1 MTRCH
6 EALNCYFMIRL
17 IRFGLMCGV
26 KLFGL
31 IFYRFEIRWLS
42 RDNFKQFKDV
52 RLIVFLNHTSLF
64 EPIFIAVCPLAV
76 LWRLSGELIAPG
88 ADITLND
95 RPIVGRIYHSLLPG
109 LVPITRKKDES
120 WRHFMSLVSK
130 DTLVAIL
137 PEGRM
142 KRSTGL
148 DKHGNAM
155 TVRGG
160 VADILS
166 VKQEGKILFVYSAG
180 LHHIQIPGQRFPK
193 VFKTI
198 RANAEVMDIQDYKD
212 SLPFEFGHDFRE
224 EVVADMQKRLHSH
237 VPD

>member
-1 MTRCH
+1 
-6 EALNCYFMIRL
+6 MIRL
-17 IRFGLMCGV
+17 IRFVLMCTL
-26 KLFGL
+26 KLVCTV
-31 IFYRFEIRWLS
+31 FYRYQLRWLS
-42 RDNFKQFKDV
+42 HEQFEHFKDV
-52 RLIVFLNHTSLF
+52 RLIVFLNHTSLL
-64 EPIFIAVCPLAV
+64 EPLFIGVAPLSV

-95 RPIVGRIYHSLLPG
+95 RPIVGRLYHSLLPG

-120 WRHFMSLVSK
+120 WHHFMSLVSK

-160 VADILS
+160 VADILQI
-166 VKQEGKILFVYSAG
+166 KQHGKVLFVYSGG
-180 LHHIQIPGQRFPK
+180 LHHVHAPGDKWPK
-193 VFKTI
+193 IFKTLK
-198 RANAEVMDIQDYKD
+198 ANAEIMDIQTYKD
-212 SLPFEFGHDFRE
+212 SLSVQPDEDFRE
-224 EVVADMQKRLHSH
+224 AVVADMQRRLETHI
-237 VPD
+237 PMANE

>member
-1 MTRCH
+1 
-6 EALNCYFMIRL
+6 MIRL
-17 IRFGLMCGV
+17 IRFILLCIV
-26 KLFGL
+26 KLVCSVL
-31 IFYRFEIRWLS
+31 YRFKIRWLS
-42 RDNFKQFKDV
+42 DENFKQFKDV

-64 EPIFIAVCPLAV
+64 EPLFIGACPVSV

-120 WRHFMSLVSK
+120 WQHFMSLVSK

-160 VADILS
+160 VADILQ
-166 VKQEGKILFVYSAG
+166 VKQHGKVLFVYSGG
-180 LHHIQIPGQRFPK
+180 LHHIHTPGDKFPS

-198 RANAEVMDIQDYKD
+198 TANAQMMDIQTYKD
-212 SLPFEFGHDFRE
+212 SLPLAVDHDFRE
-224 EVVADMQKRLHSH
+224 QVVMDMQKRLDTHT
-237 VPD
+237 PF

>member
-1 MTRCH
+1 
-6 EALNCYFMIRL
+6 MIRL
-17 IRFGLMCGV
+17 IRFILMCTL
-26 KLFGL
+26 KLICSVL
-31 IFYRFEIRWLS
+31 YRFEIRWLS
-42 RDNFKQFKDV
+42 DENFKQFKDV

-64 EPIFIAVCPLAV
+64 EPLFIGACPLPV

-95 RPIVGRIYHSLLPG
+95 RPIVGKIYHSLLPG

-120 WRHFMSLVSK
+120 WQHFMNLVSK

-142 KRSTGL
+142 KRSSGL

-160 VADILS
+160 VADILE
-166 VKQEGKILFVYSAG
+166 VKEHGKILFVYSGG
-180 LHHIQIPGQRFPK
+180 LHHIQSPGDKLPK

-198 RANAEVMDIQDYKD
+198 RANAQIMDIQAYKD

-224 EVVADMQKRLHSH
+224 EVVADMQRRLETH
-237 VPD
+237 VPF

>member
-1 MTRCH
+1 
-6 EALNCYFMIRL
+6 MIRL
-17 IRFGLMCGV
+17 IRFILMCTL
-26 KLFGL
+26 KLICSVL
-31 IFYRFEIRWLS
+31 YRFELRWLS
-42 RDNFKQFKDV
+42 DENFKQFKDV

-64 EPIFIAVCPLAV
+64 EPLFIGACPLSV

-95 RPIVGRIYHSLLPG
+95 RPIVGKIYHSLLPG

-120 WRHFMSLVSK
+120 WQHFMSLVSK

-142 KRSTGL
+142 KRSSGL

-160 VADILS
+160 VADILA
-166 VKQEGKILFVYSAG
+166 VKEHGKFCLSIAAACITFSPLGISYPRYLKPFALMCRSWISKRIKTAYRLNLAMTFVKKWWRICSA
-180 LHHIQIPGQRFPK
+180 
-193 VFKTI
+193 
-198 RANAEVMDIQDYKD
+198 A
-212 SLPFEFGHDFRE
+212 
-224 EVVADMQKRLHSH
+224 
-237 VPD
+237 

>member
-1 MTRCH
+1 
-6 EALNCYFMIRL
+6 MIRL
-17 IRFGLMCGV
+17 IRFILLCIV
-26 KLFGL
+26 KLVCRVL
-31 IFYRFEIRWLS
+31 YRFKIRWLS
-42 RDNFKQFKDV
+42 DENFKQFKDV

-64 EPIFIAVCPLAV
+64 EPLFIGACPVSV

-120 WRHFMSLVSK
+120 WQHFMSLVSK

-142 KRSTGL
+142 KRNTGL

-160 VADILS
+160 VADILQ
-166 VKQEGKILFVYSAG
+166 VKQHGKILFVYSGG
-180 LHHIQIPGQRFPK
+180 LHHIHTPGDKFPC

-198 RANAEVMDIQDYKD
+198 TANAQMMDIQTYKD
-212 SLPFEFGHDFRE
+212 SLPLEAEHDFRE
-224 EVVADMQKRLHSH
+224 QVVLDMQKRLETHT
-237 VPD
+237 PF

>member
-1 MTRCH
+1 
-6 EALNCYFMIRL
+6 MIRL
-17 IRFGLMCGV
+17 IRFTLMCLV
-26 KLFGL
+26 KLVCNL
-31 IFYRFEIRWLS
+31 LYRFEIRWLS
-42 RDNFKQFKDV
+42 DENFKQFKDV

-64 EPIFIAVCPLAV
+64 EPLFIGACPFPV

-88 ADITLND
+88 ADITLNE

-120 WRHFMSLVSK
+120 WQHFMSLVSK

-142 KRSTGL
+142 KRSSGL
-148 DKHGNAM
+148 DKHGNTM

-160 VADILS
+160 VADILE
-166 VKQEGKILFVYSAG
+166 VKQQGKILFVYSGG
-180 LHHIQIPGQRFPK
+180 LHHIHTPGEKFPR

-198 RANAEVMDIQDYKD
+198 RANAQMMDIQDYKN

-224 EVVADMQKRLHSH
+224 EVVADMQRRLDSH
-237 VPD
+237 TPK

>member
-1 MTRCH
+1 
-6 EALNCYFMIRL
+6 MIRL
-17 IRFGLMCGV
+17 VRFILMCTL
-26 KLFGL
+26 KLVCSVL
-31 IFYRFEIRWLS
+31 YRFKIRWLS
-42 RDNFKQFKDV
+42 DENFKQFKDV

-64 EPIFIAVCPLAV
+64 EPLFIGACPLSV
-76 LWRLSGELIAPG
+76 IWRLSGELIAPG

-120 WRHFMSLVSK
+120 WQHFMSLVSK

-148 DKHGNAM
+148 DKHGKTM

-160 VADILS
+160 VADILQ
-166 VKQEGKILFVYSAG
+166 VKTQGKILFVYSGG
-180 LHHIQIPGQRFPK
+180 LHHIHSPGDKFPK
-193 VFKTI
+193 IFKTI
-198 RANAEVMDIQDYKD
+198 HANTQIMDIQAYKD
-212 SLPFEFGHDFRE
+212 SLAFELGYDFRE
-224 EVVADMQKRLHSH
+224 EVVADMQRRLETHTPFS
-237 VPD
+237 

>member
-1 MTRCH
+1 
-6 EALNCYFMIRL
+6 MIRL
-17 IRFGLMCGV
+17 IRFILMCTL
-26 KLFGL
+26 KLICSVL
-31 IFYRFEIRWLS
+31 YRFELRWLS
-42 RDNFKQFKDV
+42 DENFKQFKDV

-64 EPIFIAVCPLAV
+64 EPLFIGACPLSV

-95 RPIVGRIYHSLLPG
+95 RPIVGKIYHSLLPG

-120 WRHFMSLVSK
+120 WQHFMSLVSK

-142 KRSTGL
+142 KRSSGL

-160 VADILS
+160 VADILA
-166 VKQEGKILFVYSAG
+166 VKEHGKVLFVYSGG
-180 LHHIQIPGQRFPK
+180 LHHIQSPGDKLPK

-198 RANAEVMDIQDYKD
+198 RANVQIMDIQAYKD

-224 EVVADMQKRLHSH
+224 GVVADMQRRLETH
-237 VPD
+237 VPY

>member
-1 MTRCH
+1 
-6 EALNCYFMIRL
+6 MIRL
-17 IRFGLMCGV
+17 IRFILLCIV
-26 KLFGL
+26 KLICKL
-31 IFYRFEIRWLS
+31 LYRFKIRWLS
-42 RDNFKQFKDV
+42 DENFKQFKEV
-52 RLIVFLNHTSLF
+52 RLIVFLNHTSLY
-64 EPIFIAVCPLAV
+64 EPLFIGACPLSV

-120 WRHFMSLVSK
+120 WQHFMSLVSK

-160 VADILS
+160 VADILH
-166 VKQEGKILFVYSAG
+166 VKQHGKVLFVYSGG
-180 LHHIQIPGQRFPK
+180 LHHIHTPGDKFPR

-198 RANAEVMDIQDYKD
+198 CANAQMMDIQAYKD
-212 SLPFEFGHDFRE
+212 SLPFEAGHDFRE
-224 EVVADMQKRLHSH
+224 QVVMDMQKRLDTH
-237 VPD
+237 PPF

>member
-1 MTRCH
+1 
-6 EALNCYFMIRL
+6 MIRL
-17 IRFGLMCGV
+17 IRFILLCIV
-26 KLFGL
+26 KLVCSVL
-31 IFYRFEIRWLS
+31 YRFKIRWLS
-42 RDNFKQFKDV
+42 DENFKQFKDV

-64 EPIFIAVCPLAV
+64 EPLFIGACPVSV

-120 WRHFMSLVSK
+120 WQHFMSLVSK

-142 KRSTGL
+142 KRNTGL

-160 VADILS
+160 VADILQ
-166 VKQEGKILFVYSAG
+166 VKQHGKILFVYSGG
-180 LHHIQIPGQRFPK
+180 LHHIHTPGDKFPR

-198 RANAEVMDIQDYKD
+198 TANAQMMDIQTYKD
-212 SLPFEFGHDFRE
+212 SLPLEAEHDFRE
-224 EVVADMQKRLHSH
+224 QVVIDMQKRLETHT
-237 VPD
+237 PF

>member
-1 MTRCH
+1 
-6 EALNCYFMIRL
+6 MIRL
-17 IRFGLMCGV
+17 IRFILMCTL
-26 KLFGL
+26 KLICSVL
-31 IFYRFEIRWLS
+31 YRFELRWLS
-42 RDNFKQFKDV
+42 DENFKQFKDV

-64 EPIFIAVCPLAV
+64 EPLFIGACPLSV

-95 RPIVGRIYHSLLPG
+95 RPIVGKIYHSLLPG

-120 WRHFMSLVSK
+120 WQHFMSLVSK

-142 KRSTGL
+142 KRSSGL

-160 VADILS
+160 VADILA
-166 VKQEGKILFVYSAG
+166 VKEHGKVLFVYSGG
-180 LHHIQIPGQRFPK
+180 LHHIQSPGDKLPK

-198 RANAEVMDIQDYKD
+198 RANVQIMDIQAYKD

-224 EVVADMQKRLHSH
+224 EVVADMQRRLETH
-237 VPD
+237 VPY

>member
-1 MTRCH
+1 
-6 EALNCYFMIRL
+6 MIRL
-17 IRFGLMCGV
+17 IRFILMCTL
-26 KLFGL
+26 KLICSVL
-31 IFYRFEIRWLS
+31 YRFELRWLS
-42 RDNFKQFKDV
+42 DENFKQFKDV

-64 EPIFIAVCPLAV
+64 EPLFIGACPLSV

-95 RPIVGRIYHSLLPG
+95 RPIVGKIYHSLLPG

-120 WRHFMSLVSK
+120 WQHFMSLVSK

-142 KRSTGL
+142 KRSSGL

-160 VADILS
+160 VADILE
-166 VKQEGKILFVYSAG
+166 VKEHGKILFVYSGG
-180 LHHIQIPGQRFPK
+180 LHHIQSPGDKLPK

-198 RANAEVMDIQDYKD
+198 RANVQIMDIQAYKD

-224 EVVADMQKRLHSH
+224 EVVADMQRRLETH
-237 VPD
+237 VPF